1 MEQEKTFYSSPSL
14 LNLVL
19 HRDESLNALSGRPIP
34 YAVYMFQRDADG
46 YVMNYYDLCYPDKLV
61 QDLYRRLVL
70 LGFLV
75 GAYATRALFNVL
87 EISCYVSENGR
98 NIVVEFLLDSDEMD
112 RDLNFLLR
120 DMTQRV
126 FNLHSLDSVL
136 FRFLGDEDESRRKV
150 YVHRCEI
157 QPTRSIDEWIQFFN
171 LVTTPSWVDLVED
184 FDSDVDKG

>member
-1 MEQEKTFYSSPSL
+1 VERDKSFYSSPSL

-19 HRDESLNALSGRPIP
+19 HRDESLNALSGRPIH

-46 YVMNYYDLCYPDKLV
+46 YVMNYFDLCYPDKLV

-70 LGFLV
+70 LGFLIGV
-75 GAYATRALFNVL
+75 YATRALFYIL
-87 EISCYVSENGR
+87 EVSCYVSENGR

-136 FRFLGDEDESRRKV
+136 FRFLGNDDEERRSIYLRRSEV
-150 YVHRCEI
+150 
-157 QPTRSIDEWIQFFN
+157 QPIRSIDEWVQFFN
-171 LVTTPSWVDLVED
+171 LITTPSWVDLVEG
-184 FDSDVDKG
+184 FDSDIEKA